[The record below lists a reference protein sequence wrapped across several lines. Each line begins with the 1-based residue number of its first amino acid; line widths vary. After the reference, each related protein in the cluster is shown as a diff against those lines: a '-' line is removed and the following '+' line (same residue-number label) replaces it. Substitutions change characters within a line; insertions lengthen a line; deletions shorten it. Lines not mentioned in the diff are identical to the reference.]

1 MINLT
6 TQSLVD
12 YLDVHPG
19 GVSSGAIEAHFDVS
33 RSTLIRRLKAAM
45 QAGAVT
51 VAGKG
56 PATRYF
62 SADPLSALKAYF
74 AKSHTERVVAPYRE
88 ARLAPL
94 PGLSDAAALKF
105 TGIARHPLGKRELG
119 KFLIDFACASSVLEG
134 GSYSLLD
141 TQALIEYGEKSPG
154 KPLED
159 AFLVLN
165 HKAAFEYLH
174 DNTRLDSIYRVH
186 ELLTSDHDLPEL
198 AASRHFLPA
207 NQRGVAREYAEIDI
221 ALSTYLPP
229 FRPGTG
235 YIARALAR
243 VLETADSIED
253 PVQAAFYLLTR
264 IPYLQPFQDG
274 NKRTSR
280 AMCNVPL
287 LRAGRPPIS
296 FVDFGKQDYI
306 VSLLAFYELGDTR
319 LAERCFVEAYTKSI
333 ARLGIPR
340 P

>member
-1 MINLT
+1 MLNLT
-6 TQSLVD
+6 TQSLVE
-12 YLDVHPG
+12 YLNAHPG
-19 GVSSGAIEAHFDVS
+19 GVSSGEIETHFDVS

-45 QAGAVT
+45 QAGAIT
-51 VAGKG
+51 VSGKG

-62 SADPLSALKAYF
+62 SADSLSALKTYF
-74 AKSHTERVVAPYRE
+74 AKPHTERVVAPYRE
-88 ARLAPL
+88 ERLAPL
-94 PGLSDAAALKF
+94 PGLSDEAALKF
-105 TGIARHPLGKRELG
+105 RGIAKHPLDKRELG

-134 GSYSLLD
+134 GTYSLLD

-165 HKAAFEYLH
+165 HKEAFEYLH
-174 DNTRLDSIYRVH
+174 GNMRLDSIYRVH
-186 ELLTSDHDLPEL
+186 DLLTSDHDLPEL
-198 AASRHFLPA
+198 AESRHFLPA
-207 NQRGVAREYAEIDI
+207 DQRGVPREYAEIDI
-221 ALSTYLPP
+221 ALSAYLPS

-235 YIARALAR
+235 YIAKALKR
-243 VLETADSIED
+243 VLETADSIQD

-264 IPYLQPFQDG
+264 IPYLQPFNDG

-280 AMCNVPL
+280 AICNVPL
-287 LRAGRPPIS
+287 IRVGLPPIS

-333 ARLGIPR
+333 ARLGIPK